1 MKSDVLYHH
10 LDEIH
15 NTRSASIILPML
27 FEIYKPNSVLDVGAG
42 LGTWLKVCMELGV
55 NEVLGIDGEYVDMSK
70 VVIPHECFLRKDLT
84 QLTHSEKKYDLT
96 ICLEVAEHLP
106 PESATSFVDFLT
118 TSSDVI
124 LFSAAVPF
132 QGGQGHI
139 NERPMSYWLEL
150 FEERNYTVYDFIRP
164 QIWNNRSVDW
174 WYSQNI
180 LIFSRKKDVFKHIPS
195 LSFQANTLIHPELY
209 TTRMSRYKHL
219 IDSLGLDV
227 DKLDYLNYVIPQ
239 GKLAKIAL
247 AVRILWKLAKKMLIS
262 KK

>member
-42 LGTWLKVCMELGV
+42 LGTWLKVCIDLGV
-55 NEVLGIDGEYVDMSK
+55 SEVLGIDGEYVDMSR

-84 QLTHSEKKYDLT
+84 CLTYSEKRYDLT

-106 PESATSFVDFLT
+106 PESAVQFVDFLT
-118 TSSDVI
+118 SSSDVI

-139 NERPMSYWLEL
+139 NERPISYWVKL
-150 FEERNYTVYDFIRP
+150 FEARKYTVYDFIRP
-164 QIWNNRSVDW
+164 QIWNNQSVDW
-174 WYSQNI
+174 WYRQNI
-180 LIFSRKKDVFKHIPS
+180 LIFSKRQDVFTDLPPC
-195 LSFQANTLIHPELY
+195 SFQANTMIHPELY
-209 TTRMSRYKHL
+209 TARMSRYKHL
-219 IDSLGLDV
+219 IDTLGLDV
-227 DKLDYLNYVIPQ
+227 DKYDYLNYVVPQ
-239 GKLAKIAL
+239 GKLAKIKLAL
-247 AVRILWKLAKKMLIS
+247 RILLKLLKKMLTS
-262 KK
+262 K